1 MRQVAR
7 RKQIKYAFNMLVGK
21 IEGKILRIN
30 YDAERHDSVSSL
42 YTNK

>member
-1 MRQVAR
+1 MRQVAH

-21 IEGKILRIN
+21 IEGSVLRIN
-30 YDAERHDSVSSL
+30 YESERHDSVSSL